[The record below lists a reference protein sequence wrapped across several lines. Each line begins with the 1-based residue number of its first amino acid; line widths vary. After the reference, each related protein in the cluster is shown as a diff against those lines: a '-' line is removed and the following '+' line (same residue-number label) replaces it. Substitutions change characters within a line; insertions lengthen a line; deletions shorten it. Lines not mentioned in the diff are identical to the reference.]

1 MIQAGTVI
9 SLCEKVRAIRM
20 DGFTD
25 TQRTLCVITPIYFQ
39 AQTVHVG
46 DCNSPKHILT
56 VLPFGNTC
64 IFSFYS
70 NVVVEADRQH

>member
-9 SLCEKVRAIRM
+9 SLCEKVRAVRM

-25 TQRTLCVITPIYFQ
+25 TQRTLCVITPSVVFLSIKP
-39 AQTVHVG
+39 T
-46 DCNSPKHILT
+46 
-56 VLPFGNTC
+56 
-64 IFSFYS
+64 SFYP

>member
-20 DGFTD
+20 GGFTD
-25 TQRTLCVITPIYFQ
+25 TQRTLCDITPICFQ

-46 DCNSPKHILT
+46 DCNSPKYCILT
-56 VLPFGNTC
+56 VLSFGNTVTPF
-64 IFSFYS
+64 IFFFLSQRS
-70 NVVVEADRQH
+70 G